1 MGKYTIKDIESRAE
15 VLKNDVDNIY
25 RALHTKL
32 GKSPGTLDQ
41 VPQSILD
48 IPISEPPT
56 QEPLTIT
63 PSVDR
68 QEFYTSDEK
77 KYNPITVE
85 PVTSAIDSNIQS
97 ENIKAGISIL
107 GVFGTLSG
115 GTSNDFVVPN
125 GMKFA
130 LSTFT
135 NFPTNCDLSYV
146 TDMSRM
152 FSSCSQLTT
161 IPQLNT
167 SRATDMSYMF
177 NECYSLTTIPQLDT
191 SGVTNMS
198 SMFSSCSQLTT
209 IPQLNTS
216 RATDMNSVF
225 NGCSSLTTIPQL
237 DTSNVT
243 NMNSMFNSCSSLT
256 TIPQLNTSNVTD
268 MESMFTYCSSLTS
281 IPLLNTSNVQYMG
294 KMFSGCNSLT
304 TIPQLDTSNVTSMY
318 GMFTDC
324 ANLTTIP
331 LLNTSN
337 VQYMDEMF
345 SGCNSLTTIPQLDT
359 SNVTSMYGMFTNC
372 ANLTTIPQL
381 NTSKVEYMDNMFS
394 WCDNLTTIEGIDF
407 SGLTKD
413 LNNLFGMSSS
423 KENIGRFIVNGK
435 INVSIGEYSIDA
447 LTSIDY
453 DSVKSILAAAD
464 RTDNTN
470 EKTLVF
476 NITMTDQN
484 GELAALVSSCTS
496 KGWTI
501 SGLTL
506 Q

>member
-1 MGKYTIKDIESRAE
+1 MGKYTINDVQNRAE
-15 VLKNDVDNIY
+15 LLKVDTDNIY

-48 IPISEPPT
+48 IPDPSTDEPF
-56 QEPLTIT
+56 TIT

-68 QEFYTSDEK
+68 QEFYADSGIR
-77 KYNPITVE
+77 YNPITVE

-177 NECYSLTTIPQLDT
+177 NECSSLTTIPQLVT
-191 SGVTNMS
+191 SNVTDMA
-198 SMFSSCSQLTT
+198 SMFSGCSQLTT
-209 IPQLNTS
+209 IPQLVTS
-216 RATDMNSVF
+216 NVTSMNNMFSGCNSLTTIPQLVTSNVTDMASMF
-225 NGCSSLTTIPQL
+225 SYCSSLTTIPL
-237 DTSNVT
+237 
-243 NMNSMFNSCSSLT
+243 
-256 TIPQLNTSNVTD
+256 LNTSNVTD
-268 MESMFTYCSSLTS
+268 M
-281 IPLLNTSNVQYMG
+281 NN
-294 KMFSGCNSLT
+294 MFSGCNSLT
-304 TIPQLDTSNVTSMY
+304 TIPQLDTTSVTSME
-318 GMFTDC
+318 GMFSYC
-324 ANLTTIP
+324 SSLTTIP

-337 VQYMDEMF
+337 VTSMGKMF
-345 SGCNSLTTIPQLDT
+345 SGCSSLTSIPQLDTSNVVSMYGMFMDCTNLTTIPQLDT
-359 SNVTSMYGMFTNC
+359 SNVQGMEEMFSGC
-372 ANLTTIPQL
+372 ENLTA
-381 NTSKVEYMDNMFS
+381 V
-394 WCDNLTTIEGIDF
+394 EGIDF

-413 LNNLFGMSSS
+413 LTNLFGYDSN

-435 INVSIGEYSIDA
+435 INVSISDDYSIKA
-447 LTSIDY
+447 LNSILN
-453 DSVKSILAAAD
+453 DSIKSILEAAN
-464 RTDNTN
+464 RTDNTDA
-470 EKTLVF
+470 KTLAF
-476 NITMTDQN
+476 NVTAFEQN
-484 GELAALVSSCTS
+484 GEFTALVSSCAS

-501 SGLTL
+501 TGLTIS
-506 Q
+506 QI

>member
-1 MGKYTIKDIESRAE
+1 MGKYTIKNVESRAE

-48 IPISEPPT
+48 IPDPSTDE
-56 QEPLTIT
+56 LFTIT

-68 QEFYTSDEK
+68 QEFYADSGIR
-77 KYNPITVE
+77 YNPITVE
-85 PVTSAIDSNIQS
+85 PVTSAIDSNIQP

-152 FSSCSQLTT
+152 FNSCSQLTT

-177 NECYSLTTIPQLDT
+177 NECSSLTTIPQLDT
-191 SGVTNMS
+191 SGVTNMEG
-198 SMFSSCSQLTT
+198 MFSSCGTLTT
-209 IPQLNTS
+209 IPLLDTS
-216 RATDMNSVF
+216 NVTSMNGMFS
-225 NGCSSLTTIPQL
+225 NCNSLTTIPLLDTSNVTDVGGMFSSCNSLTTIPLL

-243 NMNSMFNSCSSLT
+243 NMYDMLDGCSQLT
-256 TIPQLNTSNVTD
+256 TIPLLNTSNVTN

-304 TIPQLDTSNVTSMY
+304 TIPQLDTSNVVSMY
-318 GMFTDC
+318 GMFMDC
-324 ANLTTIP
+324 T
-331 LLNTSN
+331 
-337 VQYMDEMF
+337 
-345 SGCNSLTTIPQLDT
+345 
-359 SNVTSMYGMFTNC
+359 
-372 ANLTTIPQL
+372 NLTTIPQL
-381 NTSKVEYMDNMFS
+381 NTSKVEDMNEMFS
-394 WCDNLTTIEGIDF
+394 GCDNLTTIEGIDF

-413 LNNLFGMSSS
+413 LTNLFGWSSN
-423 KENIGRFIVNGK
+423 KENIGRFIVKGK
-435 INVSIGEYSIDA
+435 INVSISDDYSIKA
-447 LTSIDY
+447 LTSILDE
-453 DSVKSILAAAD
+453 SIKSILEAAN
-464 RTDNTN
+464 RTDNIDA
-470 EKTLVF
+470 KTLAF
-476 NITMTDQN
+476 NATAFEQN
-484 GELAALVSSCTS
+484 GEITALVSSCAS

-501 SGLTL
+501 TGLTIR
-506 Q
+506 QI

>member
-32 GKSPGTLDQ
+32 GKSPGTLDY

-48 IPISEPPT
+48 IPDPSTDEPF
-56 QEPLTIT
+56 TIT
-63 PSVDR
+63 PSADR
-68 QEFYTSDEK
+68 QEFYADSGIR
-77 KYNPITVE
+77 YNPITVE
-85 PVTSAIDSNIQS
+85 PVTSAIDSNIQP

-152 FSSCSQLTT
+152 FSSCPQLTT
-161 IPQLNT
+161 IPQLST

-177 NECYSLTTIPQLDT
+177 NECSSLTTIPQLDT
-191 SGVTNMS
+191 SGVTNMDG
-198 SMFSSCSQLTT
+198 MFSSCNSLTTIPLLDTSNVTSMYDMLGGCSQLTT
-209 IPQLNTS
+209 IPLLN
-216 RATDMNSVF
+216 
-225 NGCSSLTTIPQL
+225 
-237 DTSNVT
+237 TSNVT
-243 NMNSMFNSCSSLT
+243 NMDSMFS
-256 TIPQLNTSNVTD
+256 
-268 MESMFTYCSSLTS
+268 YCGALTS
-281 IPLLNTSNVQYMG
+281 VPLLNTSNVQYMG

-304 TIPQLDTSNVTSMY
+304 TIPQLDTSNVVSMY
-318 GMFTDC
+318 GMFMDC
-324 ANLTTIP
+324 T
-331 LLNTSN
+331 
-337 VQYMDEMF
+337 
-345 SGCNSLTTIPQLDT
+345 
-359 SNVTSMYGMFTNC
+359 
-372 ANLTTIPQL
+372 NLTTIPQL
-381 NTSKVEYMDNMFS
+381 NTSKVEDMNEMFS
-394 WCDNLTTIEGIDF
+394 GCDNLTTIEGIDF

-413 LNNLFGMSSS
+413 LTNLFGMSSS

-435 INVSIGEYSIDA
+435 INVSISDDYSIKA
-447 LTSIDY
+447 LNSIFD
-453 DSVKSILAAAD
+453 DSIKSILEAAN

-470 EKTLVF
+470 AKTLAF
-476 NITMTDQN
+476 NATAFEQN
-484 GELAALVSSCTS
+484 GEFTALVSSCAS

-501 SGLTL
+501 TGLTIS
-506 Q
+506 QI

>member
-1 MGKYTIKDIESRAE
+1 MGKYTINDVQNRAE
-15 VLKNDVDNIY
+15 LLKVDTDNIY

-48 IPISEPPT
+48 IPDPSTDEPF
-56 QEPLTIT
+56 TIT

-68 QEFYTSDEK
+68 QEFYADSGIR
-77 KYNPITVE
+77 YNPITVE

-177 NECYSLTTIPQLDT
+177 NEC
-191 SGVTNMS
+191 
-198 SMFSSCSQLTT
+198 
-209 IPQLNTS
+209 
-216 RATDMNSVF
+216 
-225 NGCSSLTTIPQL
+225 SSLTTIPQL
-237 DTSNVT
+237 VTSNVT
-243 NMNSMFNSCSSLT
+243 DMASMFSYCSSLT
-256 TIPQLNTSNVTD
+256 TIPLLNTSNVTD
-268 MESMFTYCSSLTS
+268 M
-281 IPLLNTSNVQYMG
+281 NN
-294 KMFSGCNSLT
+294 MFSGCNSLT
-304 TIPQLDTSNVTSMY
+304 TIPQLDTTSVTSME
-318 GMFTDC
+318 GMFSYC
-324 ANLTTIP
+324 SSLTTIP

-337 VQYMDEMF
+337 VTSMGKMF
-345 SGCNSLTTIPQLDT
+345 SGCSSLTSIPQLDTSNVVSMYGMFMDCTNLTTIPQLDT
-359 SNVTSMYGMFTNC
+359 SNVQGMEEMFSGC
-372 ANLTTIPQL
+372 ENLTA
-381 NTSKVEYMDNMFS
+381 V
-394 WCDNLTTIEGIDF
+394 EGIDF

-413 LNNLFGMSSS
+413 LTNLFGYDSN

-435 INVSIGEYSIDA
+435 INVSISDDYSIKA
-447 LTSIDY
+447 LNSILN
-453 DSVKSILAAAD
+453 DSIKSILEAAN
-464 RTDNTN
+464 RTDNTDA
-470 EKTLVF
+470 KTLAF
-476 NITMTDQN
+476 NVTAFEQN
-484 GELAALVSSCTS
+484 GEFTALVSSCAS

-501 SGLTL
+501 TGLTIS
-506 Q
+506 QI